1 MRREVQRAA
10 GAEEADVIVVCVD
23 EPAVAKDIVNMVQR
37 KFSKAEFVVRAYDRM
52 AAIDLIHTGIEPP
65 VR

>member
-23 EPAVAKDIVNMVQR
+23 EPAVAKDIVNMV
-37 KFSKAEFVVRAYDRM
+37 
-52 AAIDLIHTGIEPP
+52 
-65 VR
+65 